1 MILKIRMLDKKTFE
15 NVRKEL
21 KDFELKREE
30 TIQNS
35 RKTITLSKQIIYAV
49 HRDDL
54 DNAAALIKEIQTLL
68 KQLQTTR
75 HHDIGISNVA
85 FQEYVEA
92 ICYYEFIKHRKIPGY
107 KQLQVKVED
116 YLLGLCD
123 LTGELGRKAVAYA
136 IKNESKKV
144 LEIKDL
150 VEEIYGEFLKLDLR
164 DWDLRKKSDSIK
176 WNLNKLEDMAFSL
189 KMGGRI
195 SEEK

>member
-1 MILKIRMLDKKTFE
+1 MLDKKTFE
-15 NVRKEL
+15 AIRKEL
-21 KDFELKREE
+21 KEFEQKREE
-30 TIQNS
+30 TIQTS

-54 DNAAALIKEIQTLL
+54 TAAASSLKEIQTLIN
-68 KQLQTTR
+68 QLQKTR
-75 HHDIGISNVA
+75 QHDIGISNVA

-92 ICYYEFIKHRKIPGY
+92 ICYYEFVKHKKIPGF
-107 KQLQVKVED
+107 KELQVRVED

-136 IKNESKKV
+136 IKSETKKV
-144 LEIKDL
+144 LEVKDL

-189 KMGGRI
+189 KIGGRI
-195 SEEK
+195 NSEEQKN